1 MEEEILIPIVV
12 FGTIALVVWLF
23 LHFGFRRR
31 LVVHETIRLAIQNG
45 QQISAETIHN
55 LADAA
60 DRAIGDLRRGVVFVS
75 VGISFALLSALFRP
89 HDGDASTAMIG
100 IAIFPFMLGVA
111 YLGLWFFTRDR
122 RAN

>member
-1 MEEEILIPIVV
+1 MTEDVIVPIVV

-31 LVVHETIRLAIQNG
+31 LVMHETIRLAIQNG

-60 DRAIGDLRRGVVFVS
+60 DRALGDLRRGVLFVS
-75 VGISFALLSALFRP
+75 VGISFALLSALLLR
-89 HDGDASTAMIG
+89 HEEDASTAMIG

-122 RAN
+122 RAH